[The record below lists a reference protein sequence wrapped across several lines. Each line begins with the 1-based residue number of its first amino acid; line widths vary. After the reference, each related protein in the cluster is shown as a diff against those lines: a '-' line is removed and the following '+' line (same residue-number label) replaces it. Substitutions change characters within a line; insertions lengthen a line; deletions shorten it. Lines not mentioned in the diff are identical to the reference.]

1 MQNIKKEDIDVKKYY
16 GEDTVLKVEEFK
28 NKYKISENGL
38 ETEEAKEKLKNLGLN
53 QIKQSK
59 SKKWY
64 NYLLSSLFST
74 FNSILLGI
82 GFILIYTDI
91 ILPEKPS
98 PANIIVIIAL
108 IIVSTLL
115 EFFEVFRSNKAA
127 DKLKELVET
136 TSTVI
141 RDSKKIK
148 VPLKEVTLGD
158 IVLLSAGDMI
168 PADLRIIESKDLY
181 VGQSSITGESDAVR
195 KVTNTELE
203 GINEIESITDLD
215 TICFMGTNVI
225 SGTAKAVV
233 IKKGDDTYFGK
244 VAYTLTQGK
253 PKTNFQKG
261 IESISKLLVR
271 FMIVLIPIVF
281 ILNAWKHDYILSFT
295 FAVAIAITITP
306 LLLQVILSSCLS
318 KGAVRMSKKKTIVK
332 KLDSI
337 QNFGAMNI
345 LCTDKTGTLTED
357 KIVLEKYLDV
367 YGNEDI
373 RILKHAFLNSYFQTG
388 LKGSIDEA
396 VINRALKNNLS
407 NLVNEYR
414 KVDEIPFDF
423 TRRRLSI
430 VVSNDDGKL
439 LITKGAVEEILS
451 ICNTIDYNHEIM
463 PITKEIKDNIREIAN
478 RLNEEGLRV
487 VAVCQKRNVDNIE
500 TFSVED
506 EKQMSLVG
514 FVGFLDPPKESARLA
529 IEKLNNAGIRVIVLT
544 GDNAAVTKN
553 ICKKVNINTSKFVT
567 GSQIDKL
574 ADNGVLRLLRK
585 SNVFVKLTPIQKA
598 RIVRILKESGN
609 VVGYMGD
616 GINDAPSLTNSDVGV
631 SVDTA
636 VDIAKETADIIL
648 LEKDLNVLL
657 DGVTEGRRTFG
668 NLMKYI
674 KMAVSFNFGEVMSVI
689 IASVFLPFL
698 PETPIQL
705 LVESL
710 LYDFGQLTLPFDNVD
725 KEYLQRPKR
734 FDIKDLKHFMLFMGP
749 LSSAFDMLVFA
760 SLWFI
765 FRIREASVFQ
775 TVWFSYSIVSNLT
788 GMHII
793 RTAKM
798 PFIQSNANKMV
809 YFSSILLSIIGVL
822 VPYTF
827 LGKAIGLVPVTLNYL
842 NVIIGVTALY
852 CIAAIF
858 AKKIY
863 IKKYGDWI

>member
-725 KEYLQRPKR
+725 KEYLQSPKR
-734 FDIKDLKHFMLFMGP
+734 FDIKDLRHFMLFMGP

-765 FRIREASVFQ
+765 FGIREASVFQ

-852 CIAAIF
+852 CVAAIF

>member
-367 YGNEDI
+367 YGSEDI

-487 VAVCQKRNVDNIE
+487 VAVCQKRNLDNIE

-725 KEYLQRPKR
+725 KEYLQSPKR

-765 FRIREASVFQ
+765 FGIREASVFQ

-852 CIAAIF
+852 CVAAIF